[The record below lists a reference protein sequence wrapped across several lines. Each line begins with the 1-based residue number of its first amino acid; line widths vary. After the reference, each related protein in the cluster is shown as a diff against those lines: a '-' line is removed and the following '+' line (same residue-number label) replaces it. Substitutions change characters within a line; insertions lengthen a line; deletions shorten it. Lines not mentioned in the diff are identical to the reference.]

1 MNIRTFGLATSL
13 GLAAL
18 LGSTLARAD
27 DRLDQAIYHVNEAIT
42 QGGKLH
48 DTGLLSYHA
57 DLALEKA
64 EGLQKFKPNPHLAEA
79 IVHIKAAIE
88 EGRANHAEAGTAQ
101 AKEALSHLEEA
112 SKESAK

>member
-1 MNIRTFGLATSL
+1 MKFRESALAASL

-18 LGSTLARAD
+18 VLPALSYAD
-27 DRLDQAIYHVNEAIT
+27 DRLQQAIYHVNEAIT

-48 DTGLLSYHA
+48 DAGLLSYHA

-64 EGLQKFKPNPHLAEA
+64 EGLQKFKPNPHMAEA
-79 IVHIKAAIE
+79 IVHIKAAIA
-88 EGRANHAEAGTAQ
+88 EGQANHAEAGTLQ

-112 SKESAK
+112 SKETAQ